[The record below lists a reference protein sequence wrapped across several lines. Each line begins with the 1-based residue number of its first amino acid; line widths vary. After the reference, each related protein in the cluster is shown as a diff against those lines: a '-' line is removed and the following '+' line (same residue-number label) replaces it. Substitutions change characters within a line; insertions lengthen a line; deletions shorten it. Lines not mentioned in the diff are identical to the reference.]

1 MNHNIQSE
9 LDRSGLT
16 EDEKQIYDEEEDK
29 DPDTRENTMMET
41 TTYNDEK
48 IVKSPV
54 RKTLNSPMAK
64 NGDSEKLILN
74 VVFYEKKNM
83 DYIYKLLHN

>member
-41 TTYNDEK
+41 TTYNE
-48 IVKSPV
+48 
-54 RKTLNSPMAK
+54 
-64 NGDSEKLILN
+64 E
-74 VVFYEKKNM
+74 
-83 DYIYKLLHN
+83 